1 MVLPSQLLF
10 IKIMEIEGVFARCDG
25 CDGFPMTDLNMEE
38 VDSIFINIMQT
49 QQKPQKEGLG
59 CRLLAGT
66 MALKAIDASLI
77 TLVVVSLWIVT
88 LKTIYLSIS

>member
-10 IKIMEIEGVFARCDG
+10 IKIMVIDGFFTRCDG

-38 VDSIFINIMQT
+38 VDSIFINIMQK
-49 QQKPQKEGLG
+49 QQKPQKEGLAR
-59 CRLLAGT
+59 RLLAGT

-77 TLVVVSLWIVT
+77 TLVVVSLWIVI
-88 LKTIYLSIS
+88 LKTI

>member
-1 MVLPSQLLF
+1 
-10 IKIMEIEGVFARCDG
+10 
-25 CDGFPMTDLNMEE
+25 MTDLNMEE

-59 CRLLAGT
+59 RRLLPGT

-88 LKTIYLSIS
+88 S